1 MSIFDKEPKLSK
13 ITFSEFAYYLIENP
27 QIEQWLDQK
36 IQKAVQQ
43 LRSGADTDQVQLR
56 DSQPLAIAAP
66 RVEIREVE
74 KIVEQKVYIEK
85 PVERI
90 VEKSVCPVWATDLA
104 QYAQLLPLIRANAQ
118 LSALLLG
125 ESASDSAALL
135 YWLSRS
141 GQWSTL
147 EQVWQ
152 VLAVQVQRQQ
162 NPITSTEQQILDA
175 SVTLYNQSISRGA
188 AALHMPNVG
197 QSYNYEQH
205 TRVNHRGES
214 VAEVLLA
221 GLANAQGKLVHCA
234 LVHTH

>member
-1 MSIFDKEPKLSK
+1 MSLFGKKFE
-13 ITFSEFAYYLIENP
+13 FSEFAQNLIADR
-27 QIEQWLDQK
+27 QINQWLDQK
-36 IQKAVQQ
+36 IQKAVQH
-43 LRSGADTDQVQLR
+43 LRSGAGTDQVQWS

-90 VEKSVCPVWATDLA
+90 VEKSVCPAWATDLA

-152 VLAVQVQRQQ
+152 MLAVQVQRQESA
-162 NPITSTEQQILDA
+162 ITPAEQQILAA
-175 SVTLYNQSISRGA
+175 SVTLYNQSTSGGA
-188 AALHMPNVG
+188 AALQQPQVG
-197 QSYNYEQH
+197 QRYDYEQH
-205 TRVNHRGES
+205 TRVNHSGES
-214 VAEVLLA
+214 VAHVLLA

-234 LVHTH
+234 LVQTH